1 MVRGTR
7 GSGAKNRGKNNDAN
21 LSRSELIKKYGLS
34 SFREDPVEQAKHN
47 AATASPDFS
56 KDKRYQ
62 STGGPN
68 GNKFIGDTN
77 TTGSTDAKK
86 SQLRNSNITYRLV
99 YPLARGT
106 S

>member
-1 MVRGTR
+1 MPARVR

-77 TTGSTDAKK
+77 TTGGTDKK
-86 SQLRNSNITYRLV
+86 LSLIHISEPTR
-99 YPLARGT
+99 P
-106 S
+106 